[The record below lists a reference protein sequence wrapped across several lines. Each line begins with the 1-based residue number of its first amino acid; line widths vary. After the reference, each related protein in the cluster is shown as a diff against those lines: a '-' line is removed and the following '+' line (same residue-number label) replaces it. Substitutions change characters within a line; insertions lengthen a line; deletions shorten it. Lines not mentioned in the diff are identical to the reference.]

1 MMQSQTSDL
10 PFYRT
15 ISPGQRTF
23 LTVIIMVGAFMAI
36 LDTTIVVVVIPKMI
50 GPLSTDLYGI
60 QWVITSYM
68 TAAAVALLLTHSLSH
83 VVGLKRLFVA
93 GLALFTFAS
102 TLCGMAG
109 SLGNMIASRTIQGM
123 GEAFIMASA
132 QTILFSIYPPEKQ
145 GLAMGV
151 YAMGVSFAPS
161 LGPTVGGWIT
171 QNLSWRWVFYI
182 NLPVGALNF
191 VAALFFLPP
200 MMTHRMRLKFNF
212 ISYIFMGTFTVFLLI
227 LLSKGQQLGW
237 FQSTLIGLLGFG
249 AVMALM
255 LFVISEISAGHRLID
270 PAIFKNRT
278 YMLSM
283 GFYFFVMG
291 LCIYQFLYL
300 LPLFYENLK
309 QLGTFVTGV
318 HMLAFAMFIAIFSP
332 GAGILSDRFGPRPV
346 LAVSCVIFLFTSWY
360 FIPSLDYYTPSV
372 WAAIVTIPLGIG
384 MGCFFAPLSA
394 MALGRLREHTA
405 LGVSLMHY
413 LRFVGGALGTAVATN
428 ILEKSQAIH
437 LDGIGIMQ
445 NYDHVRRFV
454 DSNIQRYSSL
464 FPHDAAVGK
473 AHLFF
478 GRVQGLQALNFA
490 FHDTFRHSFIFSLI
504 GSSFLVMIFVNEKMK
519 KKAMVG
525 DKDHL
530 QQADM

>member
-1 MMQSQTSDL
+1 MMQGESTDL
-10 PFYRT
+10 PIYRT

-23 LTVIIMVGAFMAI
+23 LTIIVMTGAFMAI

-68 TAAAVALLLTHSLSH
+68 TAAAVALLLTHNLTH

-93 GLALFTFAS
+93 GLAVFTIAS

-109 SLGNMIASRTIQGM
+109 TLGNMITSRILQGI

-145 GLAMGV
+145 GLAMGI

-171 QNLSWRWVFYI
+171 QHLSWRWVFYI

-191 VAALFFLPP
+191 VAALSFLPL
-200 MMTHRMRLKFNF
+200 MMTHRIRPKFNF
-212 ISYIFMGTFTVFLLI
+212 ISYFFMGIFTVFLLI

-237 FQSTLIGLLGFG
+237 LQSTTIGSLAFG

-255 LFVISEISAGHRLID
+255 LFMISEISSDHRLID
-270 PAIFKNRT
+270 PVIFKKRT

-309 QLGTFVTGV
+309 QLGTFDTGL

-332 GAGILSDRFGPRPV
+332 GAGILSDRFGPQPV

-372 WAAIVTIPLGIG
+372 QAAIVTIPLGIG

-394 MALGRLREHTA
+394 MALGRLGEQTA

-428 ILEKSQAIH
+428 ILEKSQAVH
-437 LDGIGIMQ
+437 LEGIGIMQ

-454 DSNIQRYSSL
+454 DSNIPRYSSL
-464 FPHDAAVGK
+464 FTHDAAIGK
-473 AHLFF
+473 AYVFF
-478 GRVQGLQALNFA
+478 GKVQGLQALNFA
-490 FHDTFRHSFIFSLI
+490 FHDTFRHSFIFALI
-504 GSSFLVMIFVNEKMK
+504 GSSFLIMILVNEKIK
-519 KKAMVG
+519 KRAMFSGKKHLKEG
-525 DKDHL
+525 DK
-530 QQADM
+530 

>member
-1 MMQSQTSDL
+1 METQSTDL
-10 PFYRT
+10 PIYRT

-23 LTVIIMVGAFMAI
+23 LTIIVMVGAFMAI

-68 TAAAVALLLTHSLSH
+68 TAAAVALLLTHNLTY
-83 VVGLKRLFVA
+83 VVGLKRLFA
-93 GLALFTFAS
+93 TGLALFTLSS

-109 SLGNMIASRTIQGM
+109 TLGNMIASRSLQGI

-145 GLAMGV
+145 GLAMGI

-191 VAALFFLPP
+191 VAALSFLP
-200 MMTHRMRLKFNF
+200 MMTHKGRPKFNF
-212 ISYIFMGTFTVFLLI
+212 VSYFFMGVFTIFLLVI
-227 LLSKGQQLGW
+227 LSKGQQLGW
-237 FQSTLIGLLGFG
+237 LQSTSIGLLAFG

-255 LFVISEISAGHRLID
+255 LFLISEISAGHRLID
-270 PAIFKNRT
+270 PAILKNRT

-309 QLGTFVTGV
+309 QLGTFVTGI

-332 GAGILSDRFGPRPV
+332 GAGILSDRFGPQPV
-346 LAVSCVIFLFTSWY
+346 LTLSCVIFLFTSWY
-360 FIPSLDYYTPSV
+360 FIPSLNYYTPSV
-372 WAAIVTIPLGIG
+372 RAAIVTIPLGIG

-394 MALGRLREHTA
+394 MALGRLGDKTA

-437 LDGIGIMQ
+437 LEGIGIMQ
-445 NYDHVRRFV
+445 NYGYVRRFL
-454 DSNIQRYSSL
+454 DSTIPRFSSM
-464 FPHDAAVGK
+464 FTHNAAIGK

-478 GRVQGLQALNFA
+478 GRVEETQAMSFA
-490 FHDTFRHSFIFSLI
+490 FQDTFRHSFIFALI
-504 GSSFLVMIFVNEKMK
+504 GSSFLVLILVNEKMK
-519 KKAMVG
+519 KSRTASGKEYM
-525 DKDHL
+525 KE
-530 QQADM
+530 Q

>member
-1 MMQSQTSDL
+1 METQSTDL
-10 PFYRT
+10 PIYRT

-23 LTVIIMVGAFMAI
+23 LTIIVMVGAFMAI

-68 TAAAVALLLTHSLSH
+68 TAAAVALLLTHNLTY
-83 VVGLKRLFVA
+83 VVGLKRLFA
-93 GLALFTFAS
+93 TGLALFTLSS

-109 SLGNMIASRTIQGM
+109 TLGNMIASRSLQGI

-145 GLAMGV
+145 GLAMGI

-191 VAALFFLPP
+191 VAALSFLP
-200 MMTHRMRLKFNF
+200 MMTHKGRPKFNF
-212 ISYIFMGTFTVFLLI
+212 VSYFFMGVFTIFLLVI
-227 LLSKGQQLGW
+227 LSKGQQLGW
-237 FQSTLIGLLGFG
+237 LQSTSIGLLAFG

-255 LFVISEISAGHRLID
+255 LFLISEISAGHRLID
-270 PAIFKNRT
+270 PAILKNRT

-309 QLGTFVTGV
+309 QLGTFVTGI

-332 GAGILSDRFGPRPV
+332 GAGILSDRFGPQPV
-346 LAVSCVIFLFTSWY
+346 LTLSCVIFLFTSWY
-360 FIPSLDYYTPSV
+360 FIPSLNYYTPSV
-372 WAAIVTIPLGIG
+372 RAAIVTIPLGIG

-394 MALGRLREHTA
+394 MALGRLGDKTA

-437 LDGIGIMQ
+437 LEGIGIMQ
-445 NYDHVRRFV
+445 NYGYVRRFL
-454 DSNIQRYSSL
+454 DSTIPRFSSM
-464 FPHDAAVGK
+464 FTHKAAIGK

-478 GRVQGLQALNFA
+478 GRVQDTQAMSFA
-490 FHDTFRHSFIFSLI
+490 FQDTFRHSFIFALI
-504 GSSFLVMIFVNEKMK
+504 GSSFLVLILVNEKMK
-519 KKAMVG
+519 KSRTASGKEYM
-525 DKDHL
+525 KE
-530 QQADM
+530 Q

>member
-1 MMQSQTSDL
+1 METPSTDV
-10 PFYRT
+10 PIYRT
-15 ISPGQRTF
+15 ISRGRRTF
-23 LTVIIMVGAFMAI
+23 LTIIVMTGAFMAI

-68 TAAAVALLLTHSLSH
+68 TAAAVALLLTHNLTH
-83 VVGLKRLFVA
+83 VVGLKRLFAA
-93 GLALFTFAS
+93 GLVLFTVSS
-102 TLCGMAG
+102 TFCGMAG
-109 SLGNMIASRTIQGM
+109 SLGNMIVSRSLQGI

-145 GLAMGV
+145 GLAMGI

-191 VAALFFLPP
+191 VAALSFLPL
-200 MMTHRMRLKFNF
+200 MMTHQVRTKFNF
-212 ISYIFMGTFTVFLLI
+212 ISYFFMGIFTVFLLI
-227 LLSKGQQLGW
+227 ILSKGQQLGW
-237 FQSTLIGLLGFG
+237 LQSTAIGSLALG
-249 AVMALM
+249 AAMALM
-255 LFVISEISAGHRLID
+255 LFMISEISAGNRLID
-270 PAIFKNRT
+270 PAILKNRT

-309 QLGTFVTGV
+309 QLGTFNTGL

-332 GAGILSDRFGPRPV
+332 GAGMLSDRFGSQPV

-360 FIPSLDYYTPSV
+360 FIPSLNYYTPSV

-394 MALGRLREHTA
+394 MALGRLGDKTA

-437 LDGIGIMQ
+437 LEGIGVMQ
-445 NYDHVRRFV
+445 NYGHVRRFL
-454 DSNIQRYSSL
+454 DSITPHLSSM
-464 FPHDAAVGK
+464 FTHDAAVGK
-473 AHLFF
+473 AHVFL
-478 GRVQGLQALNFA
+478 GRVQSVQAMSFA
-490 FHDTFRHSFIFSLI
+490 FQDTFRHSFIFALI
-504 GSSFLVMIFVNEKMK
+504 GSSFLLLILVNEKMK
-519 KKAMVG
+519 KSKAAMG
-525 DKDHL
+525 KGYMKE
-530 QQADM
+530 QES